1 MSEKVHMKKY
11 RMAIVGLGA
20 TGTVLAAALLRKDP
34 GTILVGRSDGMR
46 KTLSEDGIR
55 VSGELSFSAPAQ
67 SYCGSIQD
75 LGKYGP
81 NLIFISTKTCDLAR
95 VLDELATVFKPGTK
109 IVSTHNG
116 LGTEDLIS
124 ERFGADSAF
133 RMSLNLGVARIGPG
147 QVKAAFFN
155 PPNHLGALIPENHKV
170 GEDIAGLFTDAG
182 LDTAYVDDIKLHVWK
197 KMVMKCTMA
206 SICTVTDKTIKEA
219 LHFPPTREIAD
230 ECFKEIVTVAAAK
243 GYHLGENDI
252 NQAVAYLEKAGV
264 HKDSMC
270 ADIENRKATE
280 IDFLG
285 GKVVAYA
292 REVGIPVP
300 YFTTMTNLVK
310 SLESGYLGD
319 SAK

>member
-1 MSEKVHMKKY
+1 MKKY
-11 RMAIVGLGA
+11 RIAIVGLGA

-34 GTILVGRSDGMR
+34 RTILVGRSHGMR
-46 KTLSEDGIR
+46 KTLLKDGIR
-55 VSGELSFSAPAQ
+55 VSGPISYYVPAEN
-67 SYCGSIQD
+67 YCGSIQD
-75 LGKYGP
+75 LGKYSP

-95 VLDELATVFKPGTK
+95 VLDELETVFKPGTK

-116 LGTEDLIS
+116 LGTEDLIA

-133 RMSLNLGVARIGPG
+133 RMSLNFGVSRIEPG

-155 PPNHLGALIPENHKV
+155 PPNHLGAVIPENHKV

-182 LDTAYVDDIKLHVWK
+182 LDTMYVDDIKLHVWK

-206 SICTVTDKTIKEA
+206 SICAVTDKTIKEA

-230 ECFKEIVTVAAAK
+230 ACFKEIVAVAAAN
-243 GYHLGENDI
+243 GYDLGEKDI
-252 NQAVAYLEKAGV
+252 NQAVAYLEEAGV

-270 ADIENRKATE
+270 ADIENRKPTE

-292 REVGIPVP
+292 RETGISVP
-300 YFTTMTNLVK
+300 FYTTMTNLVK
-310 SLESGYLGD
+310 ALESNYYHET
-319 SAK
+319 

>member
-1 MSEKVHMKKY
+1 MFSE
-11 RMAIVGLGA
+11 
-20 TGTVLAAALLRKDP
+20 
-34 GTILVGRSDGMR
+34 GR
-46 KTLSEDGIR
+46 LE
-55 VSGELSFSAPAQ
+55 
-67 SYCGSIQD
+67 
-75 LGKYGP
+75 
-81 NLIFISTKTCDLAR
+81 
-95 VLDELATVFKPGTK
+95 
-109 IVSTHNG
+109 
-116 LGTEDLIS
+116 
-124 ERFGADSAF
+124 
-133 RMSLNLGVARIGPG
+133 
-147 QVKAAFFN
+147 
-155 PPNHLGALIPENHKV
+155 
-170 GEDIAGLFTDAG
+170 
-182 LDTAYVDDIKLHVWK
+182 TAYVNDIKLHVWK